1 MATSIL
7 TRELDE
13 RLRSVE
19 IKLAELTERMT
30 RFEVL
35 MQPERPVEPVDATSP
50 TRNGNRTSN
59 GHNPAAGSSAG
70 DGKVAELEA
79 HIMRLD
85 DRIQKIASSIVA
97 QASRV

>member
-7 TRELDE
+7 TRELEE
-13 RLRSVE
+13 RLRVVE
-19 IKLAELTERMT
+19 VKLAELSAHMA
-30 RFEVL
+30 RFEV
-35 MQPERPVEPVDATSP
+35 MVKQARPVALADAVSP
-50 TRNGNRTSN
+50 GENGNGSTN
-59 GHNPAAGSSAG
+59 GHGAAHESSVG